1 MDCIAP
7 KSIDST
13 NKTTADWIM
22 SIITFGGYS
31 RYRLTAERE
40 RYHKEHTAYAIC
52 CQDAIVRQH
61 LKRQRPI

>member
-22 SIITFGGYS
+22 SILTLGGYS
-31 RYRLTAERE
+31 HYRLIAERE
-40 RYHKEHTAYAIC
+40 RYFKEHTAFSIC
-52 CQDAIVRQH
+52 CQNAILRQH
-61 LKRQRPI
+61 MRK